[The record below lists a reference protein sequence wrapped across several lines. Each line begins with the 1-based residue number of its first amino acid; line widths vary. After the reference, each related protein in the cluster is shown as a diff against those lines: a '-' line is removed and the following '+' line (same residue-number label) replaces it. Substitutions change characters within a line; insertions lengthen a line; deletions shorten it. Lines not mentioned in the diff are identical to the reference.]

1 MDAASLQELIVAE
14 GVTFS
19 GGVPDLDHV
28 PRLS

>member
-19 GGVPDLDHV
+19 GGVPT
-28 PRLS
+28 S